1 MESTEPRRSFAL
13 SLGLNKLGLLGLR
26 APLLSAL
33 VVILL
38 TGLAALGLLRIKVDD
53 SLSELFRTNT
63 PEFKTYEEIDRL
75 FPSSE
80 YDVLVVVEGK
90 KLLTREGLDGICQ
103 RGQRLAA
110 CRWRRRHRVDVVG
123 ARQA

>member
-1 MESTEPRRSFAL
+1 LESTEPRRPFPL
-13 SLGLNKLGLLGLR
+13 SLGLNKLGLFGLR

-33 VVILL
+33 VVIAL

-63 PEFKTYEEIDRL
+63 SEFKTYEEIDRL

-80 YDVLVVVEGK
+80 YDVLVVVEGND
-90 KLLTREGLDGICQ
+90 LLQRKGLETFAN
-103 RGQRLAA
+103 LTT
-110 CRWRRRHRVDVVG
+110 
-123 ARQA
+123 

>member
-1 MESTEPRRSFAL
+1 MESTAPRRPFPL

-33 VVILL
+33 VVLLL
-38 TGLAALGLLRIKVDD
+38 TGIAVQGLLRLKVDD

-63 PEFKTYEEIDRL
+63 KEFQTYEEIDRR

-90 KLLTREGLDGICQ
+90 NLLTREGLTAFANAASDLQLVGHDG
-103 RGQRLAA
+103 RS
-110 CRWRRRHRVDVVG
+110 VS
-123 ARQA
+123 